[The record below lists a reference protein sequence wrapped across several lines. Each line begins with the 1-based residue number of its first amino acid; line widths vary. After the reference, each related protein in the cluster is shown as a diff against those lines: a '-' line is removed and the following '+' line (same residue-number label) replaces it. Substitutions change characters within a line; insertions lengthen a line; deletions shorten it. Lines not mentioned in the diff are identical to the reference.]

1 MTRGPSMVLDLKE
14 RKPGNIST
22 SVNLPELKE
31 LHLLTL
37 IKINIIRIKVL
48 SKTKTDIGINKV

>member
-1 MTRGPSMVLDLKE
+1 MTRGPSMVLDLKV

-22 SVNLPELKE
+22 SVNLQELKE

-37 IKINIIRIKVL
+37 IRINITRIKVL